1 MESQLKIKTYYSM
14 KYKQTLIG
22 AFTIALLASCGGG
35 GSSSTTATN
44 NTAISDPAQTN
55 TQYLRPL
62 AAEGDTYTFKV
73 SHRFRYANTW
83 DTYYRSEMYSA
94 PNAQGLQNRAIYV
107 SGPYNTHFTEV
118 LDKDGVVA
126 NRFRLSYIQLPD
138 TKFYNT
144 CNYDPG
150 MSSAR
155 SPYFVGQQWSV
166 DSTMT
171 CATPGYQA
179 DIYKEKNTGKI
190 TAIEEI
196 TLNTGKH
203 KALKEVFTTAETMFT
218 PFGEHS
224 AVLSER
230 TCWRDVST
238 GIYVKCNIRTTETFY
253 DFPASAALLSS
264 GSSYDD
270 VNVELIAYETKSKS
284 TAPAVERFAGP
295 WDFSD
300 TSGTGLSCMIVPPIN
315 LTYIDSRKDQ
325 ISADGNFSMNCTL
338 ANNGTRPKPVFQGKI
353 DANGNVTLTTA
364 QNNVEVISIT
374 GKAESLI
381 KLSGTWSSTSG
392 RKGSWVMTR
401 PEN

>member
-1 MESQLKIKTYYSM
+1 M
-14 KYKQTLIG
+14 KYNQALISAIAI
-22 AFTIALLASCGGG
+22 AFLASCGGG
-35 GSSSTTATN
+35 GSSSPAGTN
-44 NTAISDPAQTN
+44 NNAVSDPTTTN
-55 TQYLRPL
+55 TQYVRPL
-62 AAEGDTYTFKV
+62 PAEGDTYTFKV

-83 DTYYRSEMYSA
+83 DTYYRSETYSA
-94 PNAQGLQNRAIYV
+94 PNAQGLQNRATYV

-126 NRFRLSYIQLPD
+126 NRFKLSHIQLPD

-150 MSSAR
+150 LSSAR
-155 SPYFVGQQWSV
+155 PPYFVGQQWSI

-171 CATPGYQA
+171 CATPGYRA
-179 DIYKEKNTGKI
+179 DIYKEKSTGKI

-203 KALKEVFTTAETMFT
+203 KTLKEVFNTAETMFT
-218 PFGEHS
+218 STGERPS
-224 AVLSER
+224 VLSER
-230 TCWRDVST
+230 TCWRDVNT

-253 DFPASAALLSS
+253 DSPASSASLD
-264 GSSYDD
+264 GSPSYDD
-270 VNVELIAYETKSKS
+270 INVELIAYETKSKS

-295 WDFSD
+295 WDFND
-300 TSGTGLSCMIVPPIN
+300 TSGTGLSCAIVPPSN
-315 LTYIDSRKDQ
+315 STNTYWRMNQ
-325 ISADGNFSMNCTL
+325 IPADGNFSMSCTL
-338 ANNGTRPKPVFQGKI
+338 ANNGPNSKPVFKGKI
-353 DANGNVTLTTA
+353 DANGNIALATA
-364 QNNVEVISIT
+364 QNNIEMISIT

-392 RKGSWVMTR
+392 RKGNWVMTR